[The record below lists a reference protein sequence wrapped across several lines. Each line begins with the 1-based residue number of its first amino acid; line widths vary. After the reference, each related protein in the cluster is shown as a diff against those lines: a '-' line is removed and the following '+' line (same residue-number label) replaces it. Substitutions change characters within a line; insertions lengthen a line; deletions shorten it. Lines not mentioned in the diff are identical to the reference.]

1 MLTKK
6 FLTDLTYTLVG
17 ASIEVHKDLGPGLLE
32 SVYEKCFK
40 KELAL
45 KGVNFQ
51 SQLYVPII
59 YKGVELDTEL
69 RLDLL
74 VEDAIVVELKAMD
87 AIAPIHQAQLLT
99 YMRLLQ
105 KPKGL
110 LINFNCT
117 NIFKEGQKTMVND
130 LYALLPEF

>member
-6 FLTDLTYTLVG
+6 FLTDLTYTLLG
-17 ASIEVHKDLGPGLLE
+17 ASIEVHKHLGPGLLE
-32 SVYEKCFK
+32 SVYEKCYR
-40 KELAL
+40 KELML
-45 KGVNFQ
+45 RGINFQ
-51 SQLYVPII
+51 SQLYVPIN
-59 YKGVELDTEL
+59 YKGLELDAEL

-74 VEDAIVVELKAMD
+74 IEDVIVVELKAME